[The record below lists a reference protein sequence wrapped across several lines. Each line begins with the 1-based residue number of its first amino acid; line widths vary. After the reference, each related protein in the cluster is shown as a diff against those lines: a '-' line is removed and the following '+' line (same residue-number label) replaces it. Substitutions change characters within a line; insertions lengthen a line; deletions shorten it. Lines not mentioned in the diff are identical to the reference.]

1 MEQGSTSRLAPSLAP
16 AHDWAAAAPLIRPAL
31 RPVGT
36 SGTDGRELQIPAGS
50 TGPGKPIVTVGPA
63 GLPILYVLPGPGFD
77 VVVSIDHLLAWGVRP
92 DQVHAAAM
100 SNLGAWSTGASWLDE
115 VDGHRR
121 VVWSD
126 WGEGLDAARILLSEV
141 RDRLV
146 SDLAPA
152 RRILIGL
159 PERNLL
165 IAAGLADGDDE
176 FASMFADYVAD
187 RARAA
192 DEPIDG
198 RVFELVDGE
207 LVQLEGGPSDRE
219 SR

>member
-16 AHDWAAAAPLIRPAL
+16 EHDWAAAAPLIRPAL

-100 SNLGAWSTGASWLDE
+100 
-115 VDGHRR
+115 
-121 VVWSD
+121 
-126 WGEGLDAARILLSEV
+126 
-141 RDRLV
+141 
-146 SDLAPA
+146 
-152 RRILIGL
+152 
-159 PERNLL
+159 
-165 IAAGLADGDDE
+165 
-176 FASMFADYVAD
+176 
-187 RARAA
+187 
-192 DEPIDG
+192 
-198 RVFELVDGE
+198 
-207 LVQLEGGPSDRE
+207 
-219 SR
+219 